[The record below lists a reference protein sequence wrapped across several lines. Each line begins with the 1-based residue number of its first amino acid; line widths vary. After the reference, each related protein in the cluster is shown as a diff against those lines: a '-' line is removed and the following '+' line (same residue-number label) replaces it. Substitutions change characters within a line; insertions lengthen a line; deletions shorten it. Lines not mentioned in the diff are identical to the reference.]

1 MKNYIVAVE
10 IDKVI
15 TNKMVKAET
24 AEESRKQP
32 ALLTAQ
38 GGKMKDSRERRR
50 KSMTEQRERAVEEAE
65 NSDEWFAKVKISK
78 TRNHLYYTVD
88 THTVETPF
96 YDANFGTLYFYI
108 DEEDGCRMITDDG
121 WVYRNTIAE
130 KPERAKEKMQAIS
143 QCMEKHRVT
152 CTDGKFRRKLTEG
165 NGSLEENIRE
175 MLLFYYEMEEITLS
189 INNIVS
195 HLLEEEDSNE
205 KDE

>member
-121 WVYRNTIAE
+121 WVYRELLQN
-130 KPERAKEKMQAIS
+130 
-143 QCMEKHRVT
+143 HR
-152 CTDGKFRRKLTEG
+152 G
-165 NGSLEENIRE
+165 NHKRWL
-175 MLLFYYEMEEITLS
+175 
-189 INNIVS
+189 
-195 HLLEEEDSNE
+195 
-205 KDE
+205 